1 LAANTSLTTQQ
12 VTATTLPYAGTQRSE
27 HSQASFD
34 VAEINVYQRALT
46 SKEHCQVDRY
56 LSQKY
61 SLVIK
66 ELEARRS

>member
-34 VAEINVYQRALT
+34 VAEIIVYKRALT
-46 SKEHCQVDRY
+46 TIERCQVDRY

-61 SLVIK
+61 SIALSVNCAIQ
-66 ELEARRS
+66 